1 MSNYNYGYIKKV
13 FEEAPSLSYAY
24 EIFLDRLKKL
34 NKDETEKNELYI
46 NVKKIYEEVEKEREK
61 KEREE
66 KEREEKDNLMKVE

>member
-46 NVKKIYEEVEKEREK
+46 NVKKIYEEVSYKDLVNKLEKIVEPIIK
-61 KEREE
+61 K
-66 KEREEKDNLMKVE
+66 